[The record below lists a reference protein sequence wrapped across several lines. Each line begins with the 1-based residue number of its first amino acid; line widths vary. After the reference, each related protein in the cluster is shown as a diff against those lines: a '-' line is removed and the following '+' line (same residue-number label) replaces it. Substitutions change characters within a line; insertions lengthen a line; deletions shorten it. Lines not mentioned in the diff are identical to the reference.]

1 MIFEGESIDIQKILT
16 KLPFKLPGQK
26 YKGEMHFFNSNFIG
40 PGTDLKQRLD
50 ENNNPLPHS
59 IPVDR
64 CDLAAMNHDIKYYD
78 ENLKNRHIYDKE
90 MLEELK
96 NIKDLTIK
104 ERLERF
110 IISKIISLKLKL
122 GLGLLLSEKLNRDV
136 LAQEKHKPYRRPK
149 YHLKVKVFNKD
160 DLFSA
165 DLVFMPKDSSY
176 LYILTVIDVYTRYV
190 WCKPLFLKSD
200 TLKAFKEIL
209 SESKRIPKKLWVDKG
224 TEFYNKN
231 FKAYLKEHS
240 IEMYSTENAG
250 KAVVIE
256 RFNRTIEEWL
266 WRKFT
271 EQGNQ
276 KWVKILPEL
285 VDIYNHKIH
294 RSIKVSPIEASNNP
308 QKIKD
313 ITNTNNFYNE
323 NNYT

>member
-1 MIFEGESIDIQKILT
+1 MYEGEKLYLGELHLPGHNLTGPFT
-16 KLPFKLPGQK
+16 KLDK
-26 YKGEMHFFNSNFIG
+26 
-40 PGTDLKQRLD
+40 RLD
-50 ENNNPLPHS
+50 KNNNPLPHS
-59 IPVDR
+59 ISINRIDEASLRHDLTYYNKNLNSRHEADR
-64 CDLAAMNHDIKYYD
+64 K
-78 ENLKNRHIYDKE
+78 

-96 NIKDLTIK
+96 NIDNPTIREK
-104 ERLERF
+104 IERF
-110 IISKIISLKLKL
+110 IVSKIIS
-122 GLGLLLSEKLNRDV
+122 
-136 LAQEKHKPYRRPK
+136 
-149 YHLKVKVFNKD
+149 LKVKVFNKG

-165 DLVFMPKDSSY
+165 DLVFMPKDKSY
-176 LYILTVIDVYTRYV
+176 QYILTVIDVYTRYA

-209 SESKRIPKKLWVDKG
+209 SESNRIPKKLWVDKG

-271 EQGNQ
+271 EQQNQ

-323 NNYT
+323 NNYPQKKPKFKIKDRVRIFKY